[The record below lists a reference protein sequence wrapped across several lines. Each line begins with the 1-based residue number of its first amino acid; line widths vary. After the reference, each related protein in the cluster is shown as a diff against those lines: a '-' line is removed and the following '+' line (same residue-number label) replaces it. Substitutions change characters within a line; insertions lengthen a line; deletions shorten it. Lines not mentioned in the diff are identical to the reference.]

1 MTRKSPKAADVYVG
15 QRIKLRRMTINMS
28 QEALADKTDI
38 SFQQIQKYEK
48 GTNRISASR
57 LVEISS
63 LLGVPVEWFFEGLP
77 GYDPNQTPMTAPI
90 LSFVSTHEGIRIANA
105 FEAIHDP
112 RRQMSIV
119 QLIEAIADS
128 DSEDGSNGR
137 SGERGTHERFTRAA
151 RRPK

>member
-63 LLGVPVEWFFEGLP
+63 LLG
-77 GYDPNQTPMTAPI
+77 
-90 LSFVSTHEGIRIANA
+90 LSL
-105 FEAIHDP
+105 IH
-112 RRQMSIV
+112 I
-119 QLIEAIADS
+119 
-128 DSEDGSNGR
+128 
-137 SGERGTHERFTRAA
+137 
-151 RRPK
+151 